1 MGIAGRLIDFFRGW
15 TGRSQPPPP
24 QPITAESAS
33 ITVPRKKTGEQ
44 RREEIEIFVRNIV
57 SRIEGSAAMGITTPD
72 AIAAHFNETGVTT
85 RKGRGWTPETV
96 EKFLSSPGAKR
107 YRTKPIIGR

>member
-1 MGIAGRLIDFFRGW
+1 MKLVQRLIGFLRGW
-15 TGRSQPPPP
+15 TGRLTPDPTTPAKTENIP
-24 QPITAESAS
+24 VAARPA
-33 ITVPRKKTGEQ
+33 KTGEQ

-85 RKGRGWTPETV
+85 RKGRSWTAETV

-107 YRTKPIIGR
+107 FRTKPIIGR

>member
-1 MGIAGRLIDFFRGW
+1 MQILRRFIRFLRGW
-15 TGRSQPPPP
+15 NAESQPPP
-24 QPITAESAS
+24 QQLTATESVS
-33 ITVPRKKTGEQ
+33 IPAPPKKTGEQ

-85 RKGRGWTPETV
+85 RKGRSWTPETV
-96 EKFLSSPGAKR
+96 HKFLSSPGAKR

>member
-1 MGIAGRLIDFFRGW
+1 MKIVQRLIGFLRGW
-15 TGRSQPPPP
+15 TGRLQPAPPPP
-24 QPITAESAS
+24 AETE
-33 ITVPRKKTGEQ
+33 IVPVTVPPAKTREQ
-44 RREEIEIFVRNIV
+44 RREEIEAFVRNTV

-85 RKGRGWTPETV
+85 RKGRGWTAETV
-96 EKFLSSPGAKR
+96 QKLLSSPGAKR